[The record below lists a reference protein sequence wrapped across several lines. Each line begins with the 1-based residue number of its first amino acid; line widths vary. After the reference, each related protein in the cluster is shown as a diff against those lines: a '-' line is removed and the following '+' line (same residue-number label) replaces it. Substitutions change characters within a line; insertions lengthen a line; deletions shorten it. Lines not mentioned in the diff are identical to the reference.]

1 MGTDMGSVT
10 GHPPDI
16 WKKNIVQEKKD
27 IYYA

>member
-1 MGTDMGSVT
+1 MGSVT

-27 IYYA
+27 IYYAW